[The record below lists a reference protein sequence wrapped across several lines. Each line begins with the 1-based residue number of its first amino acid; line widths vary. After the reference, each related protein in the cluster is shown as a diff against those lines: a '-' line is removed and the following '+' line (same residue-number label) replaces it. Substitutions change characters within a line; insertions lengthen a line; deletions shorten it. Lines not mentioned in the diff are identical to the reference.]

1 MPPRI
6 ALRSPHASDFELDRT
21 GLWLYRNIQRFAA
34 LGGSRVIARSKIVLG
49 LALTLAVTG
58 CAGQNTHDLLNS
70 KTVAVPA
77 SDIAAT
83 HEIFVATTRESAT
96 KDPRQVFDGD
106 RSLTA
111 SYARVDVTVPK
122 AHQLGAIERAKGSA
136 DSNPAKQF
144 TATDVVHYGDAQQ
157 FAKAVGA
164 DISVRGDRAL
174 VFVHGFNNAF
184 DDGVYRLTQIAHD
197 TRYPGTPV
205 LFSWASSG
213 KTTGYIYDKDSS
225 TAARDDLEATLRMLA
240 KTQVKSID
248 IIAHSMGTWLTMEAL
263 RQLAIT
269 GDRDLGGKIGYVI
282 LASPDIDVDVFKK
295 QMIRYGKPDKPFA
308 ILLSGDDRALKLSG
322 ILAGSRPRVGDY
334 KNAADLAEYGVTVVD
349 LSSLKGGDRLN
360 HAKFADN
367 PVLVQLLGDRLRTP
381 AALRAEQPESARL
394 DDIGQGI
401 GKAVGSVAEVVI
413 TTPFK
418 VLTIATGGE

>member
-1 MPPRI
+1 MI
-6 ALRSPHASDFELDRT
+6 
-21 GLWLYRNIQRFAA
+21 
-34 LGGSRVIARSKIVLG
+34 VRSKTVIVLAFA
-49 LALTLAVTG
+49 LAATG
-58 CAGQNTHDLLNS
+58 CAGRNTHDLLN
-70 KTVAVPA
+70 KTTVTVPA

-83 HEIFVATTRESAT
+83 HEIFVATTRQQAT
-96 KDPRQVFDGD
+96 KDKRQVFDGD
-106 RSLTA
+106 RSLTT

-122 AHQLGAIERAKGSA
+122 VHQVGAIERAKGSA
-136 DSNPAKQF
+136 DSNPANQF
-144 TATDVVHYGDAQQ
+144 TATEVVHYGDQQQ
-157 FAKAVGA
+157 FAKAVGSNIA
-164 DISVRGDRAL
+164 ISGDRAL
-174 VFVHGFNNAF
+174 VFVHGFNNGF
-184 DDGVYRLTQIAHD
+184 DDGVFRLTQIAHD
-197 TRYPGTPV
+197 TKYPGTPV

-240 KTQVKSID
+240 KTHVKSID

-308 ILLSGDDRALKLSG
+308 ILLSGDDRALKLSSLISG
-322 ILAGSRPRVGDY
+322 DKPRVGDY
-334 KNAADLAEYGVTVVD
+334 GNAADLASYGVVVAD
-349 LSSLKGGDRLN
+349 LTNTKGGDRLN

-367 PVLVQLLGDRLRTP
+367 PMLVQLLGDRLRTP
-381 AALRAEQPESARL
+381 AALRSTEPDSAEF
-394 DDIGQGI
+394 DNIGQGI

-418 VLTIATGGE
+418 VLTIATGG

>member
-1 MPPRI
+1 MI
-6 ALRSPHASDFELDRT
+6 
-21 GLWLYRNIQRFAA
+21 
-34 LGGSRVIARSKIVLG
+34 VRSKIVLG
-49 LALTLAVTG
+49 LALALALTG
-58 CAGQNTHDLLNS
+58 CAGGNTHDLLNR

-83 HEIFVATTRESAT
+83 HEIFVATTRQQAA

-106 RSLTA
+106 RSLTT

-122 AHQLGAIERAKGSA
+122 AHQVGAIERAKGSA

-174 VFVHGFNNAF
+174 VFVHGFNNGF

-197 TRYPGTPV
+197 TKYPGTPV

-240 KTQVKSID
+240 KTRAKSID

-269 GDRDLGGKIGYVI
+269 GDRDLNGKLGYVI

-295 QMIRYGKPDKPFA
+295 QMIRYGKPNKPFA
-308 ILLSGDDRALKLSG
+308 ILLSGDDRALKLSSLISG
-322 ILAGSRPRVGDY
+322 DKPRVGDY
-334 KNAADLAEYGVTVVD
+334 GNASDLANYGVTVVD
-349 LSSLKGGDRLN
+349 LTQAKGGDGLN

-367 PVLVQLLGDRLRTP
+367 PILVQLLGNRLRTP
-381 AALRAEQPESARL
+381 AGLASDEPDPAQLNN
-394 DDIGQGI
+394 IGQGL

-418 VLTIATGGE
+418 VLTIATGGQ

>member
-1 MPPRI
+1 MI
-6 ALRSPHASDFELDRT
+6 
-21 GLWLYRNIQRFAA
+21 
-34 LGGSRVIARSKIVLG
+34 VRSKILLG
-49 LALTLAVTG
+49 LAVALALTG
-58 CAGQNTHDLLNS
+58 CAGQSAHDLLNR
-70 KTVAVPA
+70 TAVAVPA
-77 SDIAAT
+77 SDIAAK
-83 HEIFVATTRESAT
+83 HEIFVATTRQPAT
-96 KDPRQVFDGD
+96 KDPRQVFGGD
-106 RSLTA
+106 RSLTT

-122 AHQLGAIERAKGSA
+122 LHQVGAIERAKGSA

-144 TATDVVHYGDAQQ
+144 TATDVAYYKDASQ

-164 DISVRGDRAL
+164 DIALRGDRAL
-174 VFVHGFNNAF
+174 VFVHGFNNGF

-197 TRYPGTPV
+197 TNYPGTPV

-240 KTQVKSID
+240 RTRAKSID

-269 GDRDLGGKIGYVI
+269 GDRDLGGKLGYVI

-308 ILLSGDDRALKLSG
+308 ILLSGDDRALKLSSFISG
-322 ILAGSRPRVGDY
+322 DKPRVGDY
-334 KNAADLAEYGVTVVD
+334 GNAADLANYGVTVVD
-349 LSSLKGGDRLN
+349 LTQTKGADRLN

-367 PVLVQLLGDRLRTP
+367 PILVQLLGNRLRTP
-381 AALRAEQPESARL
+381 AGLASDEPDPAQLNN
-394 DDIGQGI
+394 IGQGL

-418 VLTIATGGE
+418 VLTIATGG

>member
-1 MPPRI
+1 MI
-6 ALRSPHASDFELDRT
+6 
-21 GLWLYRNIQRFAA
+21 
-34 LGGSRVIARSKIVLG
+34 VRSKIVLG
-49 LALTLAVTG
+49 LAFALALTG
-58 CAGQNTHDLLNS
+58 CAGGNTHDLLTR

-83 HEIFVATTRESAT
+83 HEIFVATTRQQAT

-106 RSLTA
+106 RSLTT

-122 AHQLGAIERAKGSA
+122 IHQLGAIERAKGSA

-144 TATDVVHYGDAQQ
+144 TATDVVHYGDASQ

-164 DISVRGDRAL
+164 DISMRGNRAL
-174 VFVHGFNNAF
+174 VFVHGFNNGF

-197 TRYPGTPV
+197 TNYPGTPV

-240 KTQVKSID
+240 KSRAKSID

-269 GDRDLGGKIGYVI
+269 GDRDLNGKLGYVI

-308 ILLSGDDRALKLSG
+308 ILLSADDRALKLSSLISG
-322 ILAGSRPRVGDY
+322 DKPRVGDY
-334 KNAADLAEYGVTVVD
+334 GNAADLASYGVSVVD
-349 LSSLKGGDRLN
+349 LSQTKGGDRLN

-367 PVLVQLLGDRLRTP
+367 PILVQLLGNRLRTP
-381 AALRAEQPESARL
+381 AGLASDEPEPAQL
-394 DDIGQGI
+394 NNIGQGL

-418 VLTIATGGE
+418 VLTIATGG

>member
-1 MPPRI
+1 MTV
-6 ALRSPHASDFELDRT
+6 H
-21 GLWLYRNIQRFAA
+21 
-34 LGGSRVIARSKIVLG
+34 VKIVVG
-49 LALTLAVTG
+49 LAFALTLAG
-58 CAGQNTHDLLNS
+58 CAGPTHDLLNRKPVS
-70 KTVAVPA
+70 APA
-77 SDIAAT
+77 SDIAAR
-83 HEIFVATTRESAT
+83 HEIFVATTRQQAT

-106 RSLTA
+106 RSLTTG
-111 SYARVDVTVPK
+111 YARVHVTVPK
-122 AHQLGAIERAKGSA
+122 IHQVGAIERAKGSA

-144 TATDVVHYGDAQQ
+144 TATEVVHYADASQ
-157 FAKAVGA
+157 FAKAVGSNIA
-164 DISVRGDRAL
+164 IGGDRAL
-174 VFVHGFNNAF
+174 VFVHGFNNGF
-184 DDGVYRLTQIAHD
+184 DDGVFRLTQIAHD
-197 TRYPGTPV
+197 TKYPGTPV

-240 KTQVKSID
+240 KTRVKSID

-269 GDRDLGGKIGYVI
+269 GDRDLNGKLGYVV

-308 ILLSGDDRALKLSG
+308 ILLSGDDRALKLSSFISG
-322 ILAGSRPRVGDY
+322 DKPRVGDY
-334 KNAADLAEYGVTVVD
+334 GNAADLASYGVVVAD
-349 LSSLKGGDRLN
+349 LTNTKGGDRLN

-367 PVLVQLLGDRLRTP
+367 PILVQLLGDRLRTP
-381 AALRAEQPESARL
+381 AALRAGEPQGAGL
-394 DDIGQGI
+394 DNIGQGL

-418 VLTIATGGE
+418 VLTIATGG